1 MSADRIA
8 GPAAPARDDA
18 APAPA
23 VTRGYAAPGADAPL
37 VVFDFDHTLYDGD
50 SGSHL
55 FAWLI
60 KRTWWR
66 RLLALLLAPVFGPM
80 VAFLP
85 TRRVGISGFV
95 WAGTVGFHRVRDLD
109 ALTDAYVAS
118 HVDEIRA
125 RLLPVALEV
134 FHTHRARGDRVVVAT
149 GAPPELAR
157 AILAFVAHEDV
168 PVVGTLAAPRWGAV
182 IAARHCHNE
191 EKMRMLR
198 ELGWGDIDAAYSDSS
213 ADLPLL
219 RAARS
224 PVVVNPK
231 PGAVGLFRRE
241 LPEGTPILNWGCPGR
256 GGTPVAPGSVDAGG
270 RLPSDPQASSAR

>member
-1 MSADRIA
+1 MSAA
-8 GPAAPARDDA
+8 QATP
-18 APAPA
+18 
-23 VTRGYAAPGADAPL
+23 APL

-60 KRTWWR
+60 RR
-66 RLLALLLAPVFGPM
+66 NPLRLLAALLMTPLLGPL

-85 TRRVGISGFV
+85 TRRHGISGYV
-95 WAGTVGFHRVRDLD
+95 WIATFGLKDARAFNRVI
-109 ALTDAYVAS
+109 DAYVLAHQAS
-118 HVDEIRA
+118 LRA
-125 RLLPVALEV
+125 RLLPRALDV
-134 FHTHRARGDRVVVAT
+134 FAGHRRAGDRVVVAT

-168 PVVGTLAAPRWGAV
+168 PVVGSLIGPRLGGVGAK
-182 IAARHCHNE
+182 RHCHHE

-198 ELGWGDIDAAYSDSS
+198 ELGFGDIAIAYSDST

-219 RAARS
+219 LAARA

-231 PGAVGLFRRE
+231 PRRVEYFRQV
-241 LPEGTPILNWGCPGR
+241 LPAGTPILNWGCEDR
-256 GGTPVAPGSVDAGG
+256 GGERPGA
-270 RLPSDPQASSAR
+270 